1 MWSVLIYERTRLCK
15 KYLSLPHNLIQET
28 MKKTKKQK
36 ETEENEVVP
45 EEKKSKIRL
54 YWEDRD
60 RRGIPEGQILNMRA
74 VLK

>member
-1 MWSVLIYERTRLCK
+1 MNVPGYAKNAYLCGIILI
-15 KYLSLPHNLIQET
+15 NET

-36 ETEENEVVP
+36 ETVENEVVP

-60 RRGIPEGQILNMRA
+60 RRGVPEGQILNMRA

>member
-1 MWSVLIYERTRLCK
+1 MQKCLIFA
-15 KYLSLPHNLIQET
+15 PHLIKET

-36 ETEENEVVP
+36 ETVENEVVP

-60 RRGIPEGQILNMRA
+60 RRGIPEGQILNRA
-74 VLK
+74 VLR

>member
-1 MWSVLIYERTRLCK
+1 
-15 KYLSLPHNLIQET
+15 
-28 MKKTKKQK
+28 MKKTKKQ
-36 ETEENEVVP
+36 TENVENEVVP

-60 RRGIPEGQILNMRA
+60 RRGVPEGQILNMRA

>member
-1 MWSVLIYERTRLCK
+1 
-15 KYLSLPHNLIQET
+15 
-28 MKKTKKQK
+28 MKGAKKQK
-36 ETEENEVVP
+36 DTEVNEIVP

-60 RRGIPEGQILNMRA
+60 RRGIGKGKILNMRA